1 MEGKEKAFNIIY
13 PILAVAAVG
22 CAVKC
27 FIDGR
32 LGAGIALC
40 VLAVGIVLWTL
51 LRKKL
56 IKEEDDTDAEN
67 GNGR

>member
-1 MEGKEKAFNIIY
+1 MDAKEKTFSIIY

-32 LGAGIALC
+32 LAAGIALC
-40 VLAVGIVLWTL
+40 VLAVGIALFSIF
-51 LRKKL
+51 RKKL
-56 IKEEDDTDAEN
+56 FKEDE
-67 GNGR
+67 

>member
-40 VLAVGIVLWTL
+40 VLAVAVGLWAAF
-51 LRKKL
+51 RKKL
-56 IKEEDDTDAEN
+56 IKEDE
-67 GNGR
+67 